1 MNTLNAIFRETIEL
15 IAAARDVMWRLQ
27 RDWVRYFWAAVAIR
41 QQVTNFM
48 STRGIPGMSVAIAYK
63 GRLVFSKGYGFAD
76 TSTKDPV
83 TTNHLFRIAS
93 LSKAITAV
101 AVFRLLQERRL
112 SAQVGTGLGEG
123 LMVPVLRLDEKVFG
137 PGSILGNT
145 YGTPPTGWAPSMMD
159 QITVQHLLEHTSGW
173 SNEQPQKKLDIMFDQ
188 PTLDQDALI
197 TFMVANW
204 KLTWQ
209 PGTIYEYLNFGY
221 CVLGRVIEVRSGMP
235 YADYVRQ
242 SVLTP
247 CGISNMHIA
256 GNTLADRRPDEVH
269 YYPGPA
275 SSDFRTPYALL
286 VDRMDAHGGWIA
298 SASDL
303 VRFLVHV
310 DNFPTSPPDILA
322 ASSIRTMVTPTTA
335 KAFGG
340 ATANYGKG
348 WGVMSTAIAGE
359 VNYFHEGNL
368 TGTEAYF
375 VRTPDQYCFAVLAN
389 SRHDVSPLTM
399 YEKLWWQD
407 IKPGVERGRHPDRVW
422 PTGTPL

>member
-145 YGTPPTGWAPSMMD
+145 YGTPPDHSPAPPRTH
-159 QITVQHLLEHTSGW
+159 QRVVQRTATKEARHNVRPTHIG
-173 SNEQPQKKLDIMFDQ
+173 PRRFDH
-188 PTLDQDALI
+188 
-197 TFMVANW
+197 VH
-204 KLTWQ
+204 
-209 PGTIYEYLNFGY
+209 
-221 CVLGRVIEVRSGMP
+221 GR
-235 YADYVRQ
+235 
-242 SVLTP
+242 
-247 CGISNMHIA
+247 
-256 GNTLADRRPDEVH
+256 
-269 YYPGPA
+269 
-275 SSDFRTPYALL
+275 
-286 VDRMDAHGGWIA
+286 
-298 SASDL
+298 
-303 VRFLVHV
+303 
-310 DNFPTSPPDILA
+310 
-322 ASSIRTMVTPTTA
+322 
-335 KAFGG
+335 
-340 ATANYGKG
+340 
-348 WGVMSTAIAGE
+348 
-359 VNYFHEGNL
+359 
-368 TGTEAYF
+368 
-375 VRTPDQYCFAVLAN
+375 
-389 SRHDVSPLTM
+389 
-399 YEKLWWQD
+399 
-407 IKPGVERGRHPDRVW
+407 
-422 PTGTPL
+422 